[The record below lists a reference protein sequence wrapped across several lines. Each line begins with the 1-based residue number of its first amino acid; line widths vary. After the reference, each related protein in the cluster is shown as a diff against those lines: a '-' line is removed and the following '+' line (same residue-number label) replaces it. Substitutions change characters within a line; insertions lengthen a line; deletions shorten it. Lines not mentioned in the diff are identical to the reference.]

1 MLPRPTEFLMKE
13 PKYEPMAL
21 GPPDI
26 VAAEHSRG
34 SFLGFAGRIHRA
46 LRRRRIEFVAEPG
59 TDVPMDG
66 AAATSSS
73 GALRV
78 PLRPRGGSW
87 PRGWVEFT
95 LEVRA
100 EGARTVRPRLF
111 LDSGAPFRELQ
122 CVVLPAAVSGVVC
135 AVVKLP
141 DVVQALFL
149 SLLDHPGSFSM
160 VSVAMT
166 ELSRPE
172 AAIRRLAPRLRRLA
186 HEPNLIPGAI
196 AEGIRSALT
205 GRWSGLREYL
215 GENANAQEKSR
226 ERYAAWVA
234 LTEGHLARQAK
245 LCEYG
250 KRWQRP
256 PIISV
261 LMTAPDMPEDVLR
274 ATIESVLHQAYPH
287 WELCVS
293 DEDPNLRR
301 VRAVLQQYAVRD
313 GRVKLSLG
321 ERNGRDAKASNAA
334 LSMATGEWVALLRYG
349 DLLHPLALYYVA
361 DAIER
366 NPAAGLV
373 YTDEDKIDSVGVRCE
388 PYFKCD
394 FNYELLLASNMVGHL
409 GAYRRSLVMELGGI
423 RQDFEGYQ
431 DYDLALRMIERL
443 RSEEIVHVPKV
454 LYHGRL
460 SQGVVSDG
468 AHEVSC
474 AAVAARRAVQEHL
487 ARLRVDAAVE
497 PAPNA
502 EGMTRVRFP
511 VPSPHPSVSVI
522 IPTRD
527 RVDLLGLCLKSM
539 ESKSTHSNFEIIIVD
554 NGSREPET
562 AAFLERL
569 NKSRY
574 RIIRDDSSFNYSALN
589 NRAVRQAAGE
599 MICLMNNDIEIVTPD
614 WMEEMISFAA
624 RPGVGAVGA
633 RLWYP
638 DGRLQHAGVITGLG
652 GVAGHAHK
660 FLPRGSPG
668 YFFRA
673 QVHQSFSAVTAA
685 CLMIRKVVFEQ
696 VHGLDEA
703 LAVAFNDVDF
713 CLRVREAGFRN
724 VWTPYAEM
732 IHHESASRGE
742 ERTPEQKV
750 RFQQEV
756 EFIQR
761 RWGDKLR
768 MDPAYSPNL
777 ALEET
782 EFSPAFPRELFD
794 SLADSIQV
802 DGLGMAGKVT

>member
-1 MLPRPTEFLMKE
+1 MLPRLTKFLMKQ

-21 GPPDI
+21 GRSDV

-34 SFLGFAGRIHRA
+34 SLLGFVGRIHRA

-59 TDVPMDG
+59 TDVPRNS
-66 AAATSSS
+66 AAETSSS
-73 GALRV
+73 GGVRV
-78 PLRPRGGSW
+78 RLRPRGGCW

-100 EGARTVRPRLF
+100 EGARPVRPRLF

-122 CVVLPAAVSGVVC
+122 FVVLPAAVSGVVR
-135 AVVKLP
+135 AVLKLP
-141 DVVQALFL
+141 DVVQALHL
-149 SLLDHPGSFSM
+149 NLLDRPGRFSM

-172 AAIRRLAPRLRRLA
+172 AAVRRLAPRLRRLA
-186 HEPNLIPGAI
+186 REPNLVPGAI
-196 AEGIRSALT
+196 AGGTLSVLT

-215 GENANAQEKSR
+215 REDAHAQEKSR
-226 ERYAAWVA
+226 ARYAAWVA
-234 LTEGHLARQAK
+234 LTEGYLARQAK
-245 LCEYG
+245 LFEHG
-250 KRWQRP
+250 RRWQRP
-256 PIISV
+256 PTISV
-261 LMTAPDMPEDVLR
+261 LMTAPDLSEDALR

-287 WELCVS
+287 WELCAA
-293 DEDPNLRR
+293 DEDSSARR
-301 VRAVLQQYAVRD
+301 VRAVLQEYAARD

-321 ERNGRDAKASNAA
+321 KRNGRGAKATNAA
-334 LSMATGEWVALLRYG
+334 LSIATGEWVALLRHD

-361 DAIER
+361 DAIVR
-366 NPAAGLV
+366 NPGAGLV
-373 YTDEDKIDSVGVRCE
+373 YTDEDKIGSEGVRCD

-409 GAYRRSLVMELGGI
+409 GTYRRSLVMKLGGI
-423 RQDFEGYQ
+423 RQGFEGSQ
-431 DYDLALRMIERL
+431 EYDLALRMVERL
-443 RSEEIVHVPKV
+443 RPEEIVHVPKV
-454 LYHGRL
+454 LYHKRS
-460 SQGVVSDG
+460 SQGVAWDG
-468 AHEVSC
+468 AREVSA
-474 AAVAARRAVQEHL
+474 AAVAARRAVREHL
-487 ARLRVDAAVE
+487 ARLGVDAAVE
-497 PAPNA
+497 PAPNT

-511 VPSPHPSVSVI
+511 VPSPHPRVSVI

-527 RVDLLGLCLKSM
+527 RVDLLGMCLESM
-539 ESKSTHSNFEIIIVD
+539 ESRSAYSNFEIIIVD
-554 NGSREPET
+554 NGSRERET

-569 NKSRY
+569 NKRRY
-574 RIIRDDSSFNYSALN
+574 RIIRDDSPFNYSALN

-614 WMEEMISFAA
+614 WVEEMISFAA
-624 RPGVGAVGA
+624 RPEIGAVGA

-638 DGRLQHAGVITGLG
+638 DGRLQHAGVIGGLG

-685 CLMIRKVVFEQ
+685 CLMIRKAVYEQ

-742 ERTPEQKV
+742 ERTHEQKV

-782 EFSPAFPRELFD
+782 EFSLAFPRELFD

-802 DGLGMAGKVT
+802 DGLGMAGEVT